1 MAKIIN
7 TATKQERD
15 WVALEECLHTLE
27 ALFAPQHQEERRGW
41 GEREKEKT
49 VGSGGSKIYKIDE
62 QSLG

>member
-27 ALFAPQHQEERRGW
+27 ALFAPQHQEERRGV
-41 GEREKEKT
+41 GRKRERKDCWKWR
-49 VGSGGSKIYKIDE
+49 
-62 QSLG
+62 Q

>member
-27 ALFAPQHQEERRGW
+27 ALFAPSTKKKEGGW

-49 VGSGGSKIYKIDE
+49 VGSRGGKIYKIDE